1 MERARNSYVP
11 TYHHSLRSAKFAI
24 WQLLQPGREG
34 VLKTNEART
43 LRTSFI

>member
-11 TYHHSLRSAKFAI
+11 THHHSLRSAKFAI

-34 VLKTNEART
+34 VLKMKEVRRV
-43 LRTSFI
+43 RTSFI